1 MSGGVDFSTYSS
13 TLSKSGVVVIG
24 KPQTSTLYTE
34 VASGDMPDGGPVLS
48 TDEVNAISDWILA
61 GAPNG
66 DFPST
71 RVPLPMPTPVINN
84 PAPPPAPPPAPT
96 PVVTATPT
104 PVPSTI
110 VKYSEVQAKI
120 FDQACVRCH
129 SGQTPKGKVNL
140 SSFAALMASA
150 KRNLIIAGSP
160 DTSLVFT
167 EISSGDMPPSGPP
180 IAAPEVAL
188 LQEWINQGARGD

>member
-13 TLSKSGVVVIG
+13 TLSKSGVVVLG
-24 KPQTSTLYTE
+24 KPQTSSLYTE
-34 VASGDMPDGGPVLS
+34 VASGGMPDGGPVLS
-48 TDEVNAISDWILA
+48 TDEVTAISDWIVA

-71 RVPLPMPTPVINN
+71 RVPVPGPTPIVNN
-84 PAPPPAPPPAPT
+84 PAPPPAPT
-96 PVVTATPT
+96 PVVSATPPPT
-104 PVPSTI
+104 PGMI
-110 VKYSEVQAKI
+110 VKYSQLQAKI

-129 SGQTPKGKVNL
+129 SGSTPKGKVNL

-160 DTSLVFT
+160 DTSLVYT

-188 LQEWINQGARGD
+188 LREWINQGARGDQ